1 LEILAKKA
9 LPNWYGLCQFS
20 WPMKALWFRRGL
32 FLVALYGIGLWEV
45 FYVAPRYGIE
55 WLLGALGVTAALAG
69 IWMRA
74 YWDN

>member
-1 LEILAKKA
+1 
-9 LPNWYGLCQFS
+9 
-20 WPMKALWFRRGL
+20 MKALWFRRGL
-32 FLVALYGIGLWEV
+32 FLVALYGIGLLEV